1 MTVIVNDCVI
11 GPGGGEIPVTV
22 TVNVPDVVVVIV
34 RVDIATPTQLHET
47 PAGARVA
54 VTDGLEVVADSATS
68 SAKPLTPATVTMTL

>member
-1 MTVIVNDCVI
+1 MTVIVTDCVI
-11 GPGGGEIPVTV
+11 GLGGGEVPVRV

-47 PAGARVA
+47 VAGVRVA

-68 SAKPLTPATVTMTL
+68 LAKPLRPITVTKKL

>member
-1 MTVIVNDCVI
+1 M
-11 GPGGGEIPVTV
+11 

-68 SAKPLTPATVTMTL
+68 SAKPLTPTTVTMTL